1 MRKLEFYVVYFWF
14 GQGEDREAIVFG
26 NDASQQPSQVDSAI
40 YYPKGALDTDTRQVV
55 VTRRDKRVAMRPAT
69 VSLRTLHDQSNTR
82 LDMYSEAAVPSAHA
96 GEDKGE
102 IQSVADHFSVLEGTS
117 DSHANGVSGATL
129 AKWRA
134 QEVACQGLV
143 MQGEARTPGV
153 RSEEHTSEL
162 QSLMRISYAVFCL
175 KKKKR

>member
-1 MRKLEFYVVYFWF
+1 
-14 GQGEDREAIVFG
+14 
-26 NDASQQPSQVDSAI
+26 
-40 YYPKGALDTDTRQVV
+40 
-55 VTRRDKRVAMRPAT
+55 MRPAT

-143 MQGEARTPGV
+143 MQGEARPPGV
-153 RSEEHTSEL
+153 LAGRFLAVPEV
-162 QSLMRISYAVFCL
+162 QSQTHASQYYITQVEQDGRAT
-175 KKKKR
+175 